1 MSAVVNRPRFADAEA
16 FLAWE
21 AMQPVRHEYVDG
33 QVYPKTGALGAQDT
47 IAHNT
52 VAHNTV
58 AHNTITLNAYA
69 SLRPALKGTPCRAY
83 CMDLKLRVN
92 DKGDFLY
99 PDLMVTCDARD
110 RPSVEDRFISHPWLI
125 AEVLSD
131 STAAYD
137 RGRKFELY
145 RSIASL
151 THYLLVEQDR
161 PHADLFFKNEQGQWV
176 LQALTADDAI
186 EIERLGQ
193 PWPVATLFEEVDF
206 TPPAPPA

>member
-1 MSAVVNRPRFADAEA
+1 MSDVVNRPRFADAEA

-21 AMQPVRHEYVDG
+21 ALQPERHEYVDG

-52 VAHNTV
+52 VAHNT
-58 AHNTITLNAYA
+58 ITLNAYA
-69 SLRPALKGTPCRAY
+69 SLRPALKGTPCRIY

-145 RSIASL
+145 RGVATL
-151 THYLLVEQDR
+151 THYLLIEQDR

>member
-1 MSAVVNRPRFADAEA
+1 MSAVMSSPRFVDAQA
-16 FLAWE
+16 YLAWE
-21 AMQPVRHEYVDG
+21 ELQPERHEYVDG
-33 QVYPKTGALGAQDT
+33 EVYAMVGARST
-47 IAHNT
+47 
-52 VAHNTV
+52 
-58 AHNTITLNAYA
+58 HNTITLNAYA
-69 SLRPALKGTPCRAY
+69 SLRPALKGTPCRIY

-145 RSIASL
+145 RGVASL
-151 THYLLVEQDR
+151 THYLLIEQDR
-161 PHADLFFKNEQGQWV
+161 PHADLFYKNEQGQWV

-193 PWPVATLFEEVDF
+193 PWPVVTLFEEVDF

>member
-21 AMQPVRHEYVDG
+21 AVQPVRREYVDG

-52 VAHNTV
+52 VAHNT
-58 AHNTITLNAYA
+58 ITLNAYT

-151 THYLLVEQDR
+151 THYLLIEQDR

-186 EIERLGQ
+186 QIERLGQ

>member
-1 MSAVVNRPRFADAEA
+1 MSAVVSRPRFADAEA

-21 AMQPVRHEYVDG
+21 ALQPERHEYVDG

-52 VAHNTV
+52 VAHNT
-58 AHNTITLNAYA
+58 ITLNAYS

-151 THYLLVEQDR
+151 THYLLIEQDR

>member
-52 VAHNTV
+52 IAHNTV

-137 RGRKFELY
+137 RGQKFSHY

-151 THYLLVEQDR
+151 EEYALVDLDTR
-161 PHADLFFKNEQGQWV
+161 CTDCYRLGADGLWV
-176 LQALTADDAI
+176 LHPFAEGQAVQLAS
-186 EIERLGQ
+186 
-193 PWPVATLFEEVDF
+193 VALKISTEQLFAEV
-206 TPPAPPA
+206 PEA

>member
-21 AMQPVRHEYVDG
+21 ALQPERHEYVDG

-52 VAHNTV
+52 VAHNT
-58 AHNTITLNAYA
+58 ITLNAYA
-69 SLRPALKGTPCRAY
+69 SLRPALKGTPCRIY

-137 RGRKFELY
+137 RGRKFELC

-151 THYLLVEQDR
+151 THYLLIEQDR

-186 EIERLGQ
+186 QIERLGQ
-193 PWPVATLFEEVDF
+193 LWPVATLFEEVDF